1 MATQLQAQQSTMSL
15 MTNFIKT
22 IQKTNGML
30 STIGLVAQLAGK
42 VNSQVVEQFFSKLK
56 KNNYFL
62 NMTLP

>member
-1 MATQLQAQQSTMSL
+1 

-22 IQKTNGML
+22 IQKTNRML

>member
-1 MATQLQAQQSTMSL
+1 

-22 IQKTNGML
+22 IQKTNGDAL
-30 STIGLVAQLAGK
+30 HKIGLVAQLAGK